1 MKEYSLNDSQL
12 GVYLDMVEDLSTT
25 KYNLPILLELPD
37 GVDRSRVWQA
47 LVDTVAAHPI
57 YAATFAADDKG
68 PVMRLPDDAALKLAP
83 CAKDDF
89 FKPFDLENGPLVRA
103 ALVDDGLQVEF
114 HHLVCDGTT
123 VANVCAEMSAR
134 YDGRVPE
141 PEELTAFDKS
151 AEDAAVKTAPAY
163 AEAKAWFENRFGSSD
178 CECGFE
184 PDAETDEAGTSCC
197 ERTLDG
203 AGLSVAETK
212 EWAKANGITANTAM
226 MSAFGYTVA
235 AFAGADEGVFTMG
248 THGRTDPRYAKTHG
262 MLVRTLPIKVEKA
275 TAADESCLDFMKR
288 VQADFRDERKYD
300 FYSFLDLAKDY
311 AVSDR
316 FNYVYNERVFAD
328 FTLGG
333 KPCPCVDLGT
343 LMQPGDFALMVTG
356 GSDGRYRLT
365 ATYRKAAYR
374 PDTVESFLNVFV
386 TVLKGLR
393 AGGKL
398 ADLELC
404 DEATRKLLDA
414 NNETEVA
421 YDREKTVVDL
431 FREQA
436 AARPDHPCVVHLDTT
451 LTYREVDERS
461 DRIAAF
467 LNAKGIGK
475 GDFVSILIPR
485 SVWMTT
491 ASLGVLKSGA
501 AYEPLDPSYPS
512 ERLEFMIADAGV
524 KLVIA
529 DETLL
534 DRIPG
539 YKGEVVTIKEL
550 EKCDGSGAAGVR
562 ALPGDAFIILYTS
575 GSTGKPKGAVLEH
588 GNLMAFCAYHRK
600 LLGLDGASRYAAYAS
615 YGFDANMMDQYPTLT
630 AGATLYVIDES
641 IRLDLTKID
650 EYFRANGMTHAFMTT
665 QVGRAFAQ
673 TATAPSLK
681 WMGLGGEAL
690 VPLEPP
696 KGFRL
701 VNLYGPTE
709 STVYVTAQAVDRLFR
724 HMPIGKATDNVK
736 AYVVDGRGRRVP
748 PGVPGELW
756 VSGPQVGRGYL
767 NNPEKTAA
775 AFVANPFGEGRVY
788 KTGDI
793 VKFLAD
799 GTIVFVGRRDGQV
812 KVRGFRIELSEVE
825 EVIRRFPGVK
835 DATVAAFDD
844 PAGGK
849 FVAAYV
855 VGDAKIDV
863 AAMNAFIAAEKPPYM
878 VPAVT
883 MQIDEIPLNQNQKV
897 NRRALPKPERKLD
910 DATPPENDL
919 QRKLFDLVALEVG
932 HRAFGIDN
940 AFSEI
945 GLTSIGA
952 VRLNVALGK
961 AFGRAVKLADLKAND
976 TVRKFE
982 AFLAAG
988 AGAAA
993 ARPLQA
999 DYPLTKTQMGIFIE
1013 SQTNAGTT
1021 VYNIPQLLK
1030 LGADIDTD
1038 RLVAALKAT
1047 VDAHP
1052 YLKTRLFQDAEGDV
1066 RAKRRDE
1073 AAARVEVVEGP
1084 LPNAQSLVKPYDLLN
1099 DDLYRIVVYRAPDAV
1114 YLFCDFHH
1122 IVCDGTSYAIF
1133 MRDLDRAY
1141 AGEALEK
1148 ESYTGFEAALDE
1160 EAALK
1165 TDAVAKA
1172 KAHYDAIFAGCEPDV
1187 IPEDLAA
1194 EGGAGIGRAKRT
1206 CALPAAS
1213 VASFCEKNGTTP
1225 NAFFNAAFGLTLSRY
1240 VNAAEAV
1247 YTTVYN
1253 GRADS
1258 RTASSMSMFVK
1269 TLPVLFRG
1277 KDDLAVADAVRDMGA
1292 QLVGA
1297 MENDL
1302 FSFADIAQAY
1312 GVKADLLFI
1321 YQGDGFSA
1329 ERIGGAACENVL
1341 LELNQAKAKLEINAA
1356 RAGDSYSLEAEFDT
1370 ATYTEGFVDG
1380 FLECL
1385 ETVLAEFLKKGT
1397 LGDVDLC
1404 SEAQRKLLDG
1414 FHGETVAYDCEKTVV
1429 DQFREQAKARPDH
1442 PCVLDLTTS
1451 LTYREVDEKTDRIAA
1466 FLNSKGIGK
1475 GDFVAVLIPRNVW
1488 MVTASMGVLKS
1499 GAAYQPLD
1507 PSYPPERLEF
1517 MIADSGAKLVIADET
1532 LLDRIPGY
1540 KGEVVTLKDLES
1552 LPDST
1557 SSSSLHLSPRD
1568 AFIVLYTSGSTG
1580 KPKGAVLEHGNLMA
1594 FCSWYRRYSGI
1605 DASSCASAYA
1615 SYGFDCCMMD
1625 MYPALTVGA
1634 TVCVVE
1640 ESIRLDLPTVDRWF
1654 AEKGVTHSFMTTQIA
1669 RQFSQ
1674 IATAKSLKFLL
1685 AAGEALVPVEPP
1697 KNFELVNGYG
1707 PTECTILAT
1716 AQKVERLYR
1725 SVPIGRVFENLKA
1738 YVVDGRGRRLP
1749 PGVPGELWLAGPHVA
1764 RGYLNNP
1771 EKTAA
1776 AFIRNPFSDDSACD
1790 RVYKTGDIVKFQP
1803 DGTIMFVGRR
1813 DGQVKVRGFR
1823 IELSEV
1829 EEVIRRFP
1837 GVKDAT
1843 VAAFDDPA
1851 GGKFVAAYVVGDAK
1865 IDVAAMNDFIRAE
1878 KPSYMVP
1885 AVTMQIDRIPLNQNY
1900 KVNRRALPKPER
1912 KLDGVKPPETEC
1924 QKRLFEV
1931 VAKTLG
1937 HRAFGI
1943 ETPFPEVGLT
1953 SIGVVKLSVAL
1964 GKEFG
1969 IPFKIREITA
1979 NNTIQKLEGFVAAA
1993 ALKALQALSAAKPA
2007 PAAVERPKD
2016 YPVSRT
2022 QMGVFVETQA
2032 HPETTIYNIPRLW
2045 KLGAGVDVDRL
2056 VAALKASVDAH
2067 PYLKA
2072 HLFQDADGNV
2082 RARRRDDAEAKIE
2095 VVEGP
2100 LPEPQSLV
2108 KPYDLLNDDLYRIA
2122 VYRTPGAVYLF
2133 LDFNHIASDGESDA
2147 IFFRDLNRAYA
2158 GETLEVEEYTGFEA
2172 AAEEAEAL
2180 KTDGFEKAKAHYEK
2194 LFAGCEPECQPA
2206 FDTEIGEEG
2215 AGRVEGAFGLPFES
2229 VRGFC
2234 RGKGV
2239 SENALFNAVFAF
2251 VLAKY
2256 AGRKDAIYTTVY
2268 NGRNDSRTAN
2278 SVSMFVKTLPVW
2290 CDLDD
2295 GRRVADV
2302 VKGMGEQ
2309 LVASMAND
2317 LFSFAD
2323 VAKTYGVRSDMMFVY
2338 QGEAGGFDRLGGEP
2352 CESVPL
2358 HLDRAKA
2365 LIDFQV
2371 WAKDGRIEYFCEYD
2385 RVNYSEWLLKG
2396 FAECFEN
2403 TLAEFLAKETLGDV
2417 AVCSA
2422 AQLARLDG
2430 FNETGVVYDGPKTVV
2445 GLFRRSV
2452 EQFPDNVAVVHLDKK
2467 FTYRQVDEM
2476 SDRIAAHLRAK
2487 GIGRE
2492 DLVAVLIPRC
2502 EYMTIASLGVSKAGA
2517 AYQPLDPSY
2526 PPERL
2531 AYMVDDTK
2539 AKLLIADESLLD
2551 RLPDYKGEILLTK
2564 DIPALPDVS
2573 SRREEILSW
2582 SPNPEDAFIILY
2594 TSGSTGKPKGAI
2606 LEHRCL
2612 VNFCNWYPRYFNM
2625 GPDAH
2630 VAAYA
2635 SYGFDACMMDM
2646 YPTLA
2651 VGATIY
2657 IVDDSIRLDLDLI
2670 NAYFTEVGIT
2680 HSFMTTQV
2688 CRQFAQV
2695 TTAPSLRHL
2704 TASGEKLVPI
2714 APPKGFKFYNGG
2726 GPTECTIY
2734 VAAFQVEKM
2743 YRRVPLGYP
2752 LANLKAYV
2760 VDEKGRR
2767 LPPGVPGELWVSS
2780 VQISRLYL
2788 NNPEKTAAAYGVNP
2802 FTQEEG
2808 YRRIYRTGDICRIQE
2823 DGLIDILGRRDG
2835 MVKVRGFRIEL
2846 SEVEEIVRRFP
2857 GVKDATV
2864 QAYDSPAGG
2873 KYICAY
2879 VVGDAKIDVEAMN
2892 AFILAEKPPYLVPAV
2907 TMQIDEIPLNQN
2919 QKVDKRKL
2927 PKPQA
2932 QRAAYVEPATD
2943 AEKAFC
2949 EAMGKI
2955 LGMER
2960 VSATDD
2966 FFEIGGSSIAA
2977 ISLMAKANAAGYPV
2991 TYANV
2996 FALRTPRALAE
3007 FASGGAAASKTEEP
3021 NVIDFDF
3028 NDYDHAAIGRLLEEN
3043 TLESFRAGG
3052 LREVGNALFTGA
3064 TGFMG
3069 IHLLARF
3076 LEVEKGRAY
3085 CLVRKGKYPTAGR
3098 RLRNLFH
3105 YYFEERYDE
3114 ALAARVEV
3122 FDGDVTDPSSFD
3134 PLLERRIDTVFN
3146 CAANV
3151 KHFSSGTDIED
3162 VNIGGAKAVIAFCLK
3177 SGARLVHFSTSS
3189 VQGFVPEK
3197 DGRPSATLD
3206 ERTAYM
3212 GQKLPTKY
3220 ASSKM
3225 IAELEVFKAVLE
3237 KGLDAKVIRLG
3248 YLSPRERDGEFQINF
3263 RTNAFMGTLRAYATL
3278 GCYPYSRLAETV
3290 PTDPI
3295 DSGAAAYLLLA
3306 KTPEKCRLFHATNYD
3321 TVPMGSIIRMMN
3333 AAGVKVDFVED
3344 EEYDARLDKALE
3356 DPANARIFQPL
3367 LAYRGSQGDDSL
3379 VLATFANGY
3388 TTQVLAR
3395 LGHFWK
3401 AIGEDYIES
3410 FVKAIRDLE
3419 FFG

>member
-1 MKEYSLNDSQL
+1 MKEYRLSDSQL
-12 GVYLDMVEDLSTT
+12 GVYLDMIEDLTT
-25 KYNLPILLELPD
+25 VKYNLPLRITLPE
-37 GVDRSRVWQA
+37 GVDRDRVWRA
-47 LVDTVAAHPI
+47 FVDTVSAHPI
-57 YAATFAADDKG
+57 YAATFAAGAEG
-68 PVMRLPDDAALKLAP
+68 PVMRIPDGAFRVEP
-83 CAKDDF
+83 CGEGDF
-89 FKPFDLENGPLVRA
+89 LKPFDIENGPLVRA
-103 ALVDDGLQVEF
+103 AVVEDGLMFEM
-114 HHLVCDGTT
+114 HHLVFDGTSQM
-123 VANVCAEMSAR
+123 NFCAEIAAR
-134 YDGRVPE
+134 YNGLAPE
-141 PEELTAFDKS
+141 TEELTIFDR
-151 AEDAAVKTAPAY
+151 AAADVAVKTTPAY
-163 AEAKAWFENRFGSSD
+163 AEAKAWYGNRFGESE
-178 CECGFE
+178 CECGLDH
-184 PDAETDEAGTSCC
+184 DAETDDPGAALC
-197 ERTLDG
+197 ERTLLG
-203 AGLSVAETK
+203 ADFSIAETRT
-212 EWAKANGITANTAM
+212 WCKANGITPNTLM
-226 MSAFGYTVA
+226 MSAFGYTLA
-235 AFAGADEGVFTMG
+235 SFAGAEEGIFTMS
-248 THGRTDPRYAKTHG
+248 THGRTDRRYLRSHG
-262 MLVRTLPIKVEKA
+262 MFVRTLPIRVEKERN
-275 TAADESCLDFMKR
+275 ADETCLDFMKR
-288 VQADFRDERKYD
+288 VQDDFREERKYD
-300 FYSFLDLAKDY
+300 FYSFLDLVKDY
-311 AVSDR
+311 GINDR
-316 FNYVYNERVFAD
+316 FCYVYNENITPAV
-328 FTLGG
+328 TLGG
-333 KPCPCVDLGT
+333 KTCTVDYLGQ
-343 LMQPGDFALMVTG
+343 LQQPGEFVLMVLG
-356 GSDGRYRLT
+356 DHEGRYRLCV
-365 ATYRKAAYR
+365 TYDKSAYR
-374 PDTVESFLNVFV
+374 PETVESFLNVFV

-393 AGGKL
+393 AGGRL
-398 ADLELC
+398 SDLELC
-404 DEATRKLLDA
+404 DEA
-414 NNETEVA
+414 
-421 YDREKTVVDL
+421 
-431 FREQA
+431 
-436 AARPDHPCVVHLDTT
+436 
-451 LTYREVDERS
+451 
-461 DRIAAF
+461 
-467 LNAKGIGK
+467 
-475 GDFVSILIPR
+475 
-485 SVWMTT
+485 
-491 ASLGVLKSGA
+491 
-501 AYEPLDPSYPS
+501 
-512 ERLEFMIADAGV
+512 
-524 KLVIA
+524 
-529 DETLL
+529 
-534 DRIPG
+534 
-539 YKGEVVTIKEL
+539 
-550 EKCDGSGAAGVR
+550 
-562 ALPGDAFIILYTS
+562 
-575 GSTGKPKGAVLEH
+575 
-588 GNLMAFCAYHRK
+588 
-600 LLGLDGASRYAAYAS
+600 
-615 YGFDANMMDQYPTLT
+615 
-630 AGATLYVIDES
+630 
-641 IRLDLTKID
+641 
-650 EYFRANGMTHAFMTT
+650 
-665 QVGRAFAQ
+665 
-673 TATAPSLK
+673 
-681 WMGLGGEAL
+681 
-690 VPLEPP
+690 
-696 KGFRL
+696 
-701 VNLYGPTE
+701 
-709 STVYVTAQAVDRLFR
+709 
-724 HMPIGKATDNVK
+724 
-736 AYVVDGRGRRVP
+736 
-748 PGVPGELW
+748 
-756 VSGPQVGRGYL
+756 
-767 NNPEKTAA
+767 
-775 AFVANPFGEGRVY
+775 
-788 KTGDI
+788 
-793 VKFLAD
+793 
-799 GTIVFVGRRDGQV
+799 
-812 KVRGFRIELSEVE
+812 
-825 EVIRRFPGVK
+825 
-835 DATVAAFDD
+835 
-844 PAGGK
+844 
-849 FVAAYV
+849 
-855 VGDAKIDV
+855 
-863 AAMNAFIAAEKPPYM
+863 
-878 VPAVT
+878 
-883 MQIDEIPLNQNQKV
+883 
-897 NRRALPKPERKLD
+897 
-910 DATPPENDL
+910 
-919 QRKLFDLVALEVG
+919 QR
-932 HRAFGIDN
+932 
-940 AFSEI
+940 
-945 GLTSIGA
+945 
-952 VRLNVALGK
+952 
-961 AFGRAVKLADLKAND
+961 
-976 TVRKFE
+976 
-982 AFLAAG
+982 
-988 AGAAA
+988 
-993 ARPLQA
+993 
-999 DYPLTKTQMGIFIE
+999 
-1013 SQTNAGTT
+1013 
-1021 VYNIPQLLK
+1021 
-1030 LGADIDTD
+1030 
-1038 RLVAALKAT
+1038 
-1047 VDAHP
+1047 
-1052 YLKTRLFQDAEGDV
+1052 
-1066 RAKRRDE
+1066 
-1073 AAARVEVVEGP
+1073 
-1084 LPNAQSLVKPYDLLN
+1084 
-1099 DDLYRIVVYRAPDAV
+1099 
-1114 YLFCDFHH
+1114 
-1122 IVCDGTSYAIF
+1122 
-1133 MRDLDRAY
+1133 
-1141 AGEALEK
+1141 
-1148 ESYTGFEAALDE
+1148 
-1160 EAALK
+1160 
-1165 TDAVAKA
+1165 
-1172 KAHYDAIFAGCEPDV
+1172 
-1187 IPEDLAA
+1187 
-1194 EGGAGIGRAKRT
+1194 
-1206 CALPAAS
+1206 
-1213 VASFCEKNGTTP
+1213 
-1225 NAFFNAAFGLTLSRY
+1225 
-1240 VNAAEAV
+1240 
-1247 YTTVYN
+1247 
-1253 GRADS
+1253 
-1258 RTASSMSMFVK
+1258 
-1269 TLPVLFRG
+1269 
-1277 KDDLAVADAVRDMGA
+1277 
-1292 QLVGA
+1292 
-1297 MENDL
+1297 
-1302 FSFADIAQAY
+1302 
-1312 GVKADLLFI
+1312 
-1321 YQGDGFSA
+1321 
-1329 ERIGGAACENVL
+1329 
-1341 LELNQAKAKLEINAA
+1341 
-1356 RAGDSYSLEAEFDT
+1356 
-1370 ATYTEGFVDG
+1370 
-1380 FLECL
+1380 
-1385 ETVLAEFLKKGT
+1385 
-1397 LGDVDLC
+1397 
-1404 SEAQRKLLDG
+1404 QRLDG
-1414 FHGETVAYDCEKTVV
+1414 FHGETVAYDREKTIV

-1532 LLDRIPGY
+1532 LLDKVPGY
-1540 KGEVVTLKDLES
+1540 KGEIVTLKELDGLEA
-1552 LPDST
+1552 PGEKQQAHDSK
-1557 SSSSLHLSPRD
+1557 PAD

-1640 ESIRLDLPTVDRWF
+1640 ESIRLDLPAVDRWF

-1803 DGTIMFVGRR
+1803 DGTILFVGRR

-1823 IELSEV
+1823 IELAEV

-1885 AVTMQIDRIPLNQNY
+1885 AVTMQIDRIPLNQNQ

-1912 KLDGVKPPETEC
+1912 KLEGVKPPETEC
-1924 QKRLFEV
+1924 QKRIFEV

-1979 NNTIQKLEGFVAAA
+1979 NNTIQKLEGFIAAA
-1993 ALKALQALSAAKPA
+1993 ALRALQAMSAAMPTKA
-2007 PAAVERPKD
+2007 EVERPKD

-2056 VAALKASVDAH
+2056 AAALKAAVDAH

-2082 RARRRDDAEAKIE
+2082 RARRRDDAEVKID
-2095 VVEGP
+2095 VIAGP

-2108 KPYDLLNDDLYRIA
+2108 RPYDLLNDDLYRIA
-2122 VYRTPGAVYLF
+2122 VYRAPDAVYLF

-2158 GETLEVEEYTGFEA
+2158 GEALAAEEYTGFEA
-2172 AAEEAEAL
+2172 AQEEAEAL

-2206 FDTEIGEEG
+2206 FDTEIGEPG
-2215 AGRVEGAFGLPFES
+2215 AARVEGTFGLPFES
-2229 VRGFC
+2229 VRRFC
-2234 RGKGV
+2234 RSRGV

-2323 VAKTYGVRSDMMFVY
+2323 VARTYGVRSDMMFVY

-2352 CESVPL
+2352 CESLPL
-2358 HLDRAKA
+2358 HLDQPKS

-2385 RVNYSEWLLKG
+2385 RVNYSEWLVKG

-2403 TLAEFLAKETLGDV
+2403 TLAEFLDKETLGDV

-2430 FNETGVVYDGPKTVV
+2430 FNETGVAYDGPKTVV

-2452 EQFPDNVAVVHLDKK
+2452 ERFPDNVAVVHLDKK

-2531 AYMVDDTK
+2531 AYMVGDTK
-2539 AKLLIADESLLD
+2539 AKLLIADETLLD

-2573 SRREEILSW
+2573 DRREEILSW

-2612 VNFCNWYPRYFNM
+2612 VNFCNWYPRYFDM

-2695 TTAPSLRHL
+2695 TTAPSLQHL

-2927 PKPQA
+2927 PMPQA
-2932 QRAAYVEPATD
+2932 QRAAYVEPVTD

-2955 LGMER
+2955 LGIER

-3007 FASGGAAASKTEEP
+3007 FASGGAAASKTEEE
-3021 NVIDFDF
+3021 NVIGVDF
-3028 NDYDHAAIGRLLEEN
+3028 NAYDHAAIGRLLEES
-3043 TLESFRAGG
+3043 TLESFRAGE

-3122 FDGDVTDPSSFD
+3122 FDGDVTDPASFD
-3134 PLLERRIDTVFN
+3134 QLLARKVDTVFN

-3248 YLSPRERDGEFQINF
+3248 WLSPRERDGEFQINF

-3295 DSGAAAYLLLA
+3295 DSGVAAYLRLA

-3321 TVPMGSIIRMMN
+3321 TIPMGSVIRMMN
-3333 AAGVKVDFVED
+3333 AVGVKVDFVED
-3344 EEYDARLDKALE
+3344 GPYDAALDAALA
-3356 DPANARIFQPL
+3356 DPANARAFQPL
-3367 LAYRGSQGDDSL
+3367 LAYRGMAGDSSFVPSNL
-3379 VLATFANGY
+3379 SNAY

-3395 LGHFWK
+3395 LGHFWT
-3401 AIGEDYIES
+3401 AIGEDYVRR
-3410 FVKAIRDLE
+3410 FVAVLKDLG
-3419 FFG
+3419 FFETI